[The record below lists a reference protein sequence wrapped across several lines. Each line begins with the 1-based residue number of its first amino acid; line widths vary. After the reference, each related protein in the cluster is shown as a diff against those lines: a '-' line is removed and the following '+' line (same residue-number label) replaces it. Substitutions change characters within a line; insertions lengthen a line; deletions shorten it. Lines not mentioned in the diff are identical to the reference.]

1 MSEAHS
7 YFHSVTSA
15 SLSTRIVAQVL
26 DALFADQ
33 FEAGDHIGTEKNLCE
48 SFSASR
54 FPVREALG
62 KLSSMGVVRVVSGQK
77 GGIKVAHPD
86 RALLSELIAVQFKLE
101 KISIDEMFD
110 ARILI
115 ECEAIRLTAQNA
127 TGEQIEGFRSLLN
140 AAQTEAN
147 KPDATHLDV
156 IPLTRDLR
164 FALVEACGNRAT
176 AAFARANIALL
187 YHLSV
192 EYAEIESIRMGF
204 RSKSLESVISHI
216 ENRDA
221 DAAEKRYREHLT
233 RHKKDMIERF
243 TQANRGGD

>member
-33 FEAGDHIGTEKNLCE
+33 FEAGDHIGTEKSLCE

-62 KLSSMGVVRVVSGQK
+62 KLSSMGVVKVVSGQK
-77 GGIKVAHPD
+77 GGIKVAEPD
-86 RALLSELIAVQFKLE
+86 MDLLSELIAIQFKLE
-101 KISIDEMFD
+101 KISIEEMFD

-115 ECEAIRLTAQNA
+115 ECEAVRLTAKNA
-127 TGEQIEGFRSLLN
+127 TREQIQDFRRLLN
-140 AAQTEAN
+140 AAQAKAN
-147 KPDATHLDV
+147 ESGATHLDV
-156 IPLTRDLR
+156 IPITRDLR

-192 EYAEIESIRMGF
+192 EYADIELIRKGF
-204 RSKSLESVISHI
+204 RSKSLETVISHI
-216 ENRDA
+216 EGRDA
-221 DAAEKRYREHLT
+221 EAAEKIYRKHLI
-233 RHKKDMIERF
+233 RHRNDMFARLR
-243 TQANRGGD
+243 QASK

>member
-1 MSEAHS
+1 MSQAHS

-33 FEAGDHIGTEKNLCE
+33 FEAGDHIGTEKSLCE

-77 GGIKVAHPD
+77 GGIKVADPD
-86 RALLSELIAVQFKLE
+86 MDLLSELIAIQFKLE
-101 KISIDEMFD
+101 KISIEEMFD

-115 ECEAIRLTAQNA
+115 ECEAVRLTAKNA
-127 TGEQIEGFRSLLN
+127 TREQLRDFRRLLN
-140 AAQTEAN
+140 AAQARVNE
-147 KPDATHLDV
+147 PDATHLDV
-156 IPLTRDLR
+156 IPITRDLR
-164 FALVEACGNRAT
+164 YALVEACGNRAT

-192 EYAEIESIRMGF
+192 EYADIESIRKGF
-204 RSKSLESVISHI
+204 RSRSLEPVISRI
-216 ENRDA
+216 ESRDA
-221 DAAEKRYREHLT
+221 EAAEKLYREHLI
-233 RHKKDMIERF
+233 RHRNDMFARRR
-243 TQANRGGD
+243 QAQQ